1 MKDSNIQDP
10 TSTKLMDSIE
20 NIPIELISVNQSPSH
35 DSMQDKEETS
45 LTGTNDVINL
55 ETTSSNTGKSSL
67 EVDDG
72 KGHHHERVKKVD
84 KKKTLPKK
92 DQKPPK
98 KTNKHQTAHFD
109 SLIDALLDTLFDA
122 NNDDFQD
129 VFDVPRGLPMI
140 RF

>member
-1 MKDSNIQDP
+1 
-10 TSTKLMDSIE
+10 MDSIE

-72 KGHHHERVKKVD
+72 KGHHHVLVKKVD

-92 DQKPPK
+92 NQKPHK

-122 NNDDFQD
+122 NNDDFED